1 MAGTDLVN
9 QLHRELGSVTFF
21 DEHQKLK
28 VTEVMAETDFR
39 KVEGGG
45 ESLQLDAMTA
55 MICSQINQ
63 EQ

>member
-1 MAGTDLVN
+1 VN

-21 DEHQKLK
+21 DENQKLK

-39 KVEGGG
+39 MVEGGG

-55 MICSQINQ
+55 KICFQIK